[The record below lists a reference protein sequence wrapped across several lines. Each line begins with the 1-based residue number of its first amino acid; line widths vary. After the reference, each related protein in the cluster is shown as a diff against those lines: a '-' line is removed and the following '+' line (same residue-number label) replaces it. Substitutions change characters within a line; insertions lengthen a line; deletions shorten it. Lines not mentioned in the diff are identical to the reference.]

1 MIRTVRIRIRNTA
14 YLNDKRIL
22 LSMSSLRRIYPA
34 TARFDE
40 SLGRSS
46 PAPTARV
53 DSTDSATGYSSW
65 TKELRLVYLF
75 LMGADVD
82 VPIVF
87 YTPASLDIIQVYYQ
101 KNV

>member
-1 MIRTVRIRIRNTA
+1 MVLVRFWRYLKWIRIRP
-14 YLNDKRIL
+14 NDTEPYGSGSETLPTSMIKKIL

-53 DSTDSATGYSSW
+53 DSTDSATGYSSR

-75 LMGADVD
+75 
-82 VPIVF
+82 IYF
-87 YTPASLDIIQVYYQ
+87 
-101 KNV
+101 